1 MEVSAML
8 TDCYF
13 VLGVSPDASLTQIKR
28 AYKRALKKLDAEPE
42 GSDAHNRFMQIK
54 DAYETL
60 SSSSRRMDHN
70 RILIDSRGES
80 DAAERLFDS
89 AFELL
94 SGFERYSPSHEEIR
108 ETIEQNFTQHHLPKS
123 MTPREL
129 TVEVMMTPEQA
140 ERGGSV
146 PIDFPVAD
154 VCHAC
159 TGTGMSG
166 LYLCD
171 DCGGQGIDWH
181 SRRIDVLIPA
191 HVNDGTNIPVS
202 LKPFGVNNLFLNVLV
217 RVAQMSEQA

>member
-1 MEVSAML
+1 ML

-28 AYKRALKKLDAEPE
+28 AYKRALKKLDAAPP
-42 GSDAHNRFMQIK
+42 GTDAHGRFMQIK

-60 SSSSRRMDHN
+60 SNSSRRMDHN
-70 RILIDSRGES
+70 RMLIDSRPEPETDDS
-80 DAAERLFDS
+80 LFDS

-94 SGFERYSPSHEEIR
+94 SGFERYSPSHDEIR
-108 ETIEQNFTQHHLPKS
+108 ESIEQNFTQQHLPKS
-123 MTPREL
+123 MAQREL

-140 ERGGSV
+140 KRGGSV

-154 VCHAC
+154 ICHTC
-159 TGTGMSG
+159 SGTGTSG
-166 LYLCD
+166 FYLCD

-181 SRRIDVLIPA
+181 SERIDVLIPA
-191 HVNDGTNIPVS
+191 HANDGTNIPVS

-217 RVAQMSEQA
+217 RIAEMSEQA